1 MKCPYCY
8 HEMVQGSVPDSIQ
21 LVFKPKFGKEI
32 ADYQHTVHLFGGYV
46 PLSKYTLLVAHPKA
60 WLCKRCH
67 FVMMPVH
74 KANSII
80 RDNESDKE
88 KMYNEKN

>member
-46 PLSKYTLLVAHPKA
+46 PLSKYTLLVQ
-60 WLCKRCH
+60 
-67 FVMMPVH
+67 V
-74 KANSII
+74 
-80 RDNESDKE
+80 
-88 KMYNEKN
+88 